1 MSAADAQNALEALAD
16 LRLSLVAA
24 ARAARE
30 AENAPLAKE
39 LTARAE
45 AVKETLSGLRR
56 QGHAAWT
63 VDARRLQT
71 RLAARAT
78 DLKGIAAAPAAATT
92 AARRAAR
99 FLGNAARFLRGIN
112 GALS

>member
-1 MSAADAQNALEALAD
+1 MSAADAVTALEALAD

-30 AENAPLAKE
+30 AKNAPLAKE

-45 AVKETLSGLRR
+45 AVKETLARLRR
-56 QGHAAWT
+56 QAHATWT

-71 RLAARAT
+71 RVAALSAELNR
-78 DLKGIAAAPAAATT
+78 IAAAPAATQT
-92 AARRAAR
+92 SARRAAR
-99 FLGNAARFLRGIN
+99 FLANAERFLRWLQGTR
-112 GALS
+112 S